1 MERKCAWDFKGENKY
16 KAHVKKP
23 TITVVACEIKITQ
36 EKKIAAKGF
45 HVNTALTTYEI
56 QIYSGS
62 YQV

>member
-1 MERKCAWDFKGENKY
+1 VHGTSREKINTRHML
-16 KAHVKKP
+16 KP
-23 TITVVACEIKITQ
+23 TIRVQTVVACEIKITQ

-45 HVNTALTTYEI
+45 HVNTTLTTYEI

>member
-1 MERKCAWDFKGENKY
+1 ML
-16 KAHVKKP
+16 KP
-23 TITVVACEIKITQ
+23 TIRVQTVVACEIKITQ